1 VEENDSFR
9 RYLLKALED
18 GGVVDQN
25 DLEDRSVS
33 QWGSGGWTSGRQV
46 PMMMTYLWRKGQ
58 AVIAGRNG
66 QRKSWALSRHIF
78 PQWEDFDPLADDEVV
93 RRAILIALGALGAA
107 PAAHIKEHFIRSSY
121 PNLEDRLA
129 ELVDSGQV
137 VKAVVKG
144 QEGPFLEPWYL
155 LAEDEARLDEIRQD
169 GWRARTTL
177 LSPFDN
183 LICNRQRT
191 LMLWDF
197 DFKLEIY
204 VPKAKR
210 VYGYYVMPILQGEAL
225 VGRLDPQYDPKKNRL
240 SIHAFH
246 VEEGIDP
253 AVLAAAIRPELERLA
268 QYLGAEA
275 IEVAQGVTNEI
286 RGKLA

>member
-1 VEENDSFR
+1 
-9 RYLLKALED
+9 
-18 GGVVDQN
+18 
-25 DLEDRSVS
+25 
-33 QWGSGGWTSGRQV
+33 
-46 PMMMTYLWRKGQ
+46 
-58 AVIAGRNG
+58 
-66 QRKSWALSRHIF
+66 
-78 PQWEDFDPLADDEVV
+78 
-93 RRAILIALGALGAA
+93 
-107 PAAHIKEHFIRSSY
+107 
-121 PNLEDRLA
+121 
-129 ELVDSGQV
+129 LVDSGQV